1 VKMRSVFVRPDAAA
15 NLPRQSKAISISPLL
30 SELIKA
36 SVNFRGPFAED
47 SREARIMRLILDE
60 ISVLPTLPLKLL
72 HPSDPR
78 LLAICSALQQRPD
91 DPSTV
96 ADWGLHLGVDEKT
109 IQRLFRKETGM
120 TFGQWR
126 QQARLMQALERIAL
140 GERIIDVAGTLG
152 YDSPSAFASMFKR
165 QFGTTPSQFFK

>member
-1 VKMRSVFVRPDAAA
+1 M
-15 NLPRQSKAISISPLL
+15 
-30 SELIKA
+30 
-36 SVNFRGPFAED
+36 
-47 SREARIMRLILDE
+47 
-60 ISVLPTLPLKLL
+60 
-72 HPSDPR
+72 
-78 LLAICSALQQRPD
+78 
-91 DPSTV
+91 
-96 ADWGLHLGVDEKT
+96 ADWGQQLGVDEKT

-165 QFGTTPSQFFK
+165 QFGITPSQFFK